1 MIHKKNRFV
10 VVLFD
15 DVAVVVGLL
24 FLVQVF
30 PTVLGSAET
39 MDLLFLEG
47 EFVVVGDLLTEGDRL
62 LRVDDDL
69 LLAVDRDDL
78 GITIR
83 LKYLKKL
90 KVKKLQS

>member
-1 MIHKKNRFV
+1 MIHKKILFV
-10 VVLFD
+10 VVVVVLD
-15 DVAVVVGLL
+15 DVAVDFHGFGLH

-39 MDLLFLEG
+39 MDLFLLEG
-47 EFVVVGDLLTEGDRL
+47 ELVVVGDLLTEGDWL

-78 GITIR
+78 GIAVR
-83 LKYLKKL
+83 LKH
-90 KVKKLQS
+90 